1 MNKDIYLKLITESIK
16 TNYIISLFLEVDGKK
31 YPKDEYLIILKELI
45 KETKNFIQ
53 KQEPEITK
61 NINSDLDTILNYLQY
76 NYTRGSEKTII
87 IYSSGDRVWEIFKSK
102 VPLRS
107 SLVIRESPYLR
118 PLIHANL
125 LQKKIATI
133 LLDRSKANFYLSEY
147 DNISLLQSINNE
159 VPQKVKAAGYK
170 GYAGKKVERH
180 VEEHIQKHFK
190 TVYEEIIK
198 FCNKNQCDNIIIGGE
213 KRNIDDFTS
222 YMPNIWTSRIISKIN
237 IPPEADIKDVS
248 SKIFEAINNYHSS
261 REIFLIEKIK
271 QEARSKALGAYG
283 IEAVFDAIR
292 HKQIST
298 LAVQQNFS
306 LPGKKCKNCTWLT
319 INLDTCQL
327 CAKPMSFSQD
337 IIDEA
342 INESILQNA
351 DIYII
356 SFNPARISEIE
367 GIGALLRFHL

>member
-1 MNKDIYLKLITESIK
+1 MNKDIYLKLITDSL
-16 TNYIISLFLEVDGKK
+16 NADYIISLFLEVDGKK

-45 KETKNFIQ
+45 KESKNSIQ
-53 KQEPEITK
+53 KYEPERIK
-61 NINSDLDTILNYLQY
+61 SINNNLDTLLNYLQY

-87 IYSSGDRVWEIFKSK
+87 IYCSADKIWQIFKSK

-147 DNISLLQSINNE
+147 DSISLLQSINNE

-180 VEEHIQKHFK
+180 IEDHLQKHFK
-190 TVYEEIIK
+190 SIYEEIIK
-198 FCNKNQCDNIIIGGE
+198 FCNKNQCNNIILGGE
-213 KRNIDDFTS
+213 KRNIDDFIS
-222 YMPNIWTSRIISKIN
+222 YMPNIWISRIINKIN
-237 IPPEADIKDVS
+237 IPPEADMKDVS
-248 SKIFEAINNYHSS
+248 SKVFEAINNYHSS
-261 REIFLIEKIK
+261 REIALIEKIK

-292 HKQIST
+292 YKQISI

-306 LPGKKCKNCTWLT
+306 VPGKKCKNCTWLS

-327 CAKPMSFSQD
+327 CGNLMSFSQD

-356 SFNPARISEIE
+356 SFNSNRISEIE